1 MKKTKLTRI
10 TLVVLLL
17 AIASVWL
24 IETPP
29 GLDGK
34 LTAIGFSVCHQIG
47 SHSLEIG
54 GRLLP
59 LCARCTGMYHGSL
72 AALLYLANGKKRS
85 GIPSKAR
92 IIALAVLFALFVVD
106 GTNSMLSSFFEVPPL
121 YPPSNFLRL
130 VFGLVMGIILAN
142 LILPLWNQT
151 LWKNPDPKPA
161 FSSWKQLGF
170 LLLIE
175 TVVGVLVWLD
185 IPFLYYPIAILS
197 TGMIVVI
204 LSMVY
209 TLLWTIIL
217 NKECSLE
224 KFTQGWY
231 LYIMGVICAIAQ
243 IGLMDLIR
251 FRIIGSW
258 TGFQI

>member
-1 MKKTKLTRI
+1 MI
-10 TLVVLLL
+10 LLL
-17 AIASVWL
+17 ALTSVWL

-34 LTAIGFSVCHQIG
+34 LTAVGFSVCHQIA

-59 LCARCTGMYHGSL
+59 LCARCTGMYLGTL
-72 AALLYLANGKKRS
+72 AALLYLANGKKHT
-85 GIPSKAR
+85 GIPSKAK
-92 IIALAVLFALFVVD
+92 IISLVILFALFVVD
-106 GTNSMLSSFFEVPPL
+106 GTNSMLSSFFDLPPL
-121 YPPSNFLRL
+121 YPPSNLLRL
-130 VFGLVMGIILAN
+130 ATGLVMGVILAN

-151 LWKNPDPKPA
+151 LWKNLDPRPVL
-161 FSSWKQLGF
+161 SSWKQLLF
-170 LLLIE
+170 LFVIE

-185 IPFLYYPIAILS
+185 IPILYYPVAILS
-197 TGMIVVI
+197 TGMILVI
-204 LSMVY
+204 LTMVY
-209 TLLWTIIL
+209 TLLWTILL

-224 KFTQGWY
+224 KFKEGWHYY
-231 LYIMGVICAIAQ
+231 LMGAVCAIAQ

-258 TGFQI
+258 TGFQF